1 MKTTVFPATRTLL
14 RPVDAQ
20 SAFCGWVAIF
30 RRSKLYFTSF
40 GVSVFPS
47 LNLTPERIVM
57 TYWLFVRQAPFVAS
71 HGMKLP
77 VSGLNR
83 NAVSYASPTVPVE

>member
-1 MKTTVFPATRTLL
+1 MVAH
-14 RPVDAQ
+14 
-20 SAFCGWVAIF
+20 SAFWGWVGIL

-40 GVSVFPS
+40 GVSVLPS
-47 LNLTPERIVM
+47 LNLTPVRIVM
-57 TYWLFVRQAPFVAS
+57 TYWLFVRQVPFVAS

-83 NAVSYASPTVPVE
+83 KAVSYASPTVPVE